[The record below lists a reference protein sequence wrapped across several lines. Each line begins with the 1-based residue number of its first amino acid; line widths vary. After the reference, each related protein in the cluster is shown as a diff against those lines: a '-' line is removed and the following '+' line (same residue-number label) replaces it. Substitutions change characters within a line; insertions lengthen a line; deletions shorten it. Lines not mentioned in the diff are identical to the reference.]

1 LDRKNRPIGF
11 FDSGVGGLSVLKE
24 AIKLMPKE
32 DYIYFG
38 DSKNAP
44 YGIRDVDD
52 VKNLTYNAVEF
63 LIEKGA
69 KAIVI
74 ACNTATSA
82 AVAALRITYPL
93 MPLVGIE
100 PAVKPAVRLKR
111 EGPIIIMA
119 TPMTLKEKKF
129 NNLIER
135 YREKAEIIPM
145 PCPGLMDFIEEGKV
159 KGREVEEY
167 IRDKYKIFYGKKIGA
182 VVLGCTHYPFIK
194 PVIEDIIG
202 KDIPIIDGG
211 LGTSIELMR
220 RLKEKNLI
228 NDSIKEGNVEIYNSL
243 DEENILKISKELLY
257 GNRYETDAYRL
268 D

>member
-44 YGIRDVDD
+44 YGVRDVED
-52 VKNLTYNAVEF
+52 VKDLTYKAVEF

-100 PAVKPAVRLKR
+100 PAVKPAVNLKR
-111 EGPIIIMA
+111 RGPIIIMA

-135 YREKAEIIPM
+135 YRNEAEIIPM
-145 PCPGLMDFIEEGKV
+145 PCPGLMDFIESGDV
-159 KGREVEEY
+159 KGRDVEEY
-167 IRDKYKIFYGKKIGA
+167 IRDKYATFHGKKIGA
-182 VVLGCTHYPFIK
+182 IVLGCTHYPFIK
-194 PVIEDIIG
+194 PVIENIIG

-220 RLKEKNLI
+220 RLKEKGLI
-228 NDSIKEGNVEIYNSL
+228 NDSLKEGNVEIYNSL
-243 DEENILKISKELLY
+243 DEENILKISKKLLY
-257 GNRYETDAYRL
+257 GNI
-268 D
+268 

>member
-1 LDRKNRPIGF
+1 MDRKNRPIGF

-44 YGIRDVDD
+44 YGVREVEDVR
-52 VKNLTYNAVEF
+52 NLTYKAVEF

-82 AVAALRITYPL
+82 AVAALRVTYPG
-93 MPLVGIE
+93 MPIVGIE
-100 PAVKPAVRLKR
+100 PAVKPAVNLKKQ
-111 EGPIIIMA
+111 GPIIIMA

-129 NNLIER
+129 NNLM
-135 YREKAEIIPM
+135 EKYKDKADIFPM
-145 PCPGLMDFIEEGKV
+145 PCPGLMDFIESGKV
-159 KGREVEEY
+159 KGMEVEEY
-167 IRDKYKIFYGKKIGA
+167 IRDKYEDFNGRKIGA
-182 VVLGCTHYPFIK
+182 IVLGCTHYPFIK
-194 PVIEDIIG
+194 PVIEDILG
-202 KDIPIIDGG
+202 RDIPIIDGG

-220 RLKEKNLI
+220 RLKGKGLI
-228 NDSIKEGNVEIYNSL
+228 NNSSIKGNVEIYNSL
-243 DEENILKISKELLY
+243 EEESILKISKKLLY
-257 GNRYETDAYRL
+257 GNG
-268 D
+268 